1 MAKYIRAATG
11 ERFQYMAH
19 NGNDTTVRFVL
30 RYPGILEEACVC
42 AAAKALVMSVDVLR
56 SSVVEGFHAIR
67 WKITESIQEQDYF
80 RCTKVSGDPF
90 KEACLRSTVAVRPED
105 PCQIRCELL
114 IGDRESALV
123 LCVSHLVVDG
133 SDGRYLL
140 LKLAEACRL
149 IRNTGSAE
157 ALLVKDG
164 SRMPE
169 TIYESVTGEARRELY
184 KIPYSSKA
192 TSSYPYPTDENG
204 MKRMVYRVIP
214 EDIMDTARKKAKA
227 IGASANDILM
237 AAVYQVYADFPEV
250 DRSSAISI
258 SAMQDARW
266 ISKEGRSEGLC
277 NMAGTLMTALEE
289 GVPENYEQTLREITR
304 QTQALKGDVVA
315 CLSGLALLHRI
326 ARWMPLWVQMRL
338 AGKFYGQMP
347 VGMTNMGNMKGEEL
361 TIDGLIPTEGLFG
374 GPLTKKPGMQI
385 SVMSVDG
392 KCCMAVYGQY
402 SDEDARHLEK
412 TLDAVSDQ
420 IRRYAAN

>member
-1 MAKYIRAATG
+1 MARYLRAATG

-30 RYPGILEEACVC
+30 RYPGLLDETCVR
-42 AAAKALVMSVDVLR
+42 AAMKALVLSVDVLR
-56 SSVVEGFHAIR
+56 SSIVEGMHAIR
-67 WKITESIQEQDYF
+67 WKITEPIQEQDYF
-80 RCTKVSGDPF
+80 HCIKVSGDPF
-90 KEACLRSTVAVRPED
+90 EEACIRSTIAVRPED
-105 PCQIRCELL
+105 PCQIRCDLVL
-114 IGDRESALV
+114 CDTESALV

-149 IRNTGSAE
+149 IRDNGSAE
-157 ALLVKDG
+157 ALQVKNG

-169 TIYESVTGEARRELY
+169 TIYEGIKGEARRELY

-192 TSSYPYPTDENG
+192 TSSYPYPTEETG
-204 MKRMVYRVIP
+204 TKRMVYRVIP
-214 EDIMDTARKKAKA
+214 ENIMDAARKKAKA
-227 IGASANDILM
+227 IGATANDILL
-237 AAVYQVYADFPEV
+237 AAVYQVYADFPQV

-266 ISKEGRSEGLC
+266 ISPGGQSEGLC
-277 NMAGTLMTALEE
+277 NMAGTLMTAMEN
-289 GVPENYEQTLREITR
+289 GVSDDYEQTLREISG
-304 QTQALKGDVVA
+304 QTNALKGDVAA

-347 VGMTNMGNMKGEEL
+347 VGMTNMGNLNGEDL
-361 TIDGLIPTEGLFG
+361 KINGLIPSGGLFG
-374 GPLTKKPGMQI
+374 GPLKKKPGMQI

-392 KCCMAVYGQY
+392 KCALAVYGQY
-402 SDEDARHLEK
+402 SDEDACHVEK
-412 TLDAVSDQ
+412 TLEAVLHQ
-420 IRRYAAN
+420 VGQYAL